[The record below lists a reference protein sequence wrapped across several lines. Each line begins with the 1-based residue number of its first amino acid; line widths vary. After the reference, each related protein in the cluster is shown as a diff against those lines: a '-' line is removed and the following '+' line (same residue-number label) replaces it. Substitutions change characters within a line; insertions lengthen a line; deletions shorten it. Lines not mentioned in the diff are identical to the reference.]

1 MISDY
6 LKIQSSEVIKLANKH
21 PRVNILFPAC
31 GVGGHCIAVDPYFI
45 LSDYN
50 EEAKLIKTARQVN
63 NFKPLW
69 CVERIN
75 NQRLKFKIEIALA
88 GIDKKDV
95 DIELCDGVLTIKH
108 DGPKEDNSAEEAL
121 HKGIAKRA
129 FKLKFTLAEDLEVLG
144 AAIKNGLLTV
154 NLERVV
160 PDHKKPRVIEV
171 K

>member
-1 MISDY
+1 MLINFTDPMFS
-6 LKIQSSEVIKLANKH
+6 N
-21 PRVNILFPAC
+21 RVLGFETL
-31 GVGGHCIAVDPYFI
+31 VDR
-45 LSDYN
+45 L
-50 EEAKLIKTARQVN
+50 
-63 NFKPLW
+63 
-69 CVERIN
+69 ERISN
-75 NQRLKFKIEIALA
+75 ESQSCYPPYNIFKDGLKFKIEIALA

-160 PDHKKPRVIEV
+160 PDHKKTRVIEV

>member
-1 MISDY
+1 MLINFTDPMFS
-6 LKIQSSEVIKLANKH
+6 N
-21 PRVNILFPAC
+21 RVLGFETL
-31 GVGGHCIAVDPYFI
+31 VDR
-45 LSDYN
+45 L
-50 EEAKLIKTARQVN
+50 
-63 NFKPLW
+63 
-69 CVERIN
+69 ERISN
-75 NQRLKFKIEIALA
+75 ESQSGYPPYNIFKDGLKFKIEIALA

-108 DGPKEDNSAEEAL
+108 DGPKDDNSAEEAL

>member
-1 MISDY
+1 MLINFTDPMFSNRVLGFETLVDRLERISNES
-6 LKIQSSEVIKLANKH
+6 QSGY
-21 PRVNILFPAC
+21 PPYNILKD
-31 GVGGHCIAVDPYFI
+31 G
-45 LSDYN
+45 
-50 EEAKLIKTARQVN
+50 
-63 NFKPLW
+63 
-69 CVERIN
+69 
-75 NQRLKFKIEIALA
+75 LKFKIEIALA

>member
-1 MISDY
+1 MLINFTDPMFS
-6 LKIQSSEVIKLANKH
+6 N
-21 PRVNILFPAC
+21 RVLGFETL
-31 GVGGHCIAVDPYFI
+31 VDR
-45 LSDYN
+45 L
-50 EEAKLIKTARQVN
+50 
-63 NFKPLW
+63 
-69 CVERIN
+69 ERISN
-75 NQRLKFKIEIALA
+75 GSQSGYPPYNIFKDGLKFKIEIALA

-108 DGPKEDNSAEEAL
+108 DGPKDDDSAEEAL